1 MNKAFVRD
9 VEPTVDRCPRC
20 ASIGQP
26 VGTLTLDAFIQAE
39 HRPQL
44 GETACFCHSEICPV
58 AYFDAFERLVTVDQL
73 VKPIYPKDP
82 LSPICGC
89 FGLTCDEIEADVR
102 EGVATRTRALIERSK
117 SPEAR
122 CSQMA
127 PNGQSCVP
135 DVQRY
140 FMKIRQRP

>member
-9 VEPTVDRCPRC
+9 AEPTVDRCPRC

-26 VGTLTLDAFIQAE
+26 VGTVTLDAFIRAE
-39 HRPQL
+39 HRSLL
-44 GETACFCHSEICPV
+44 GETASFCPSEICPV

-73 VKPIYPKDP
+73 VKLIYPKDP
-82 LSPICGC
+82 LAPICGC

-117 SPEAR
+117 SPEAH
-122 CSQMA
+122 CSQLA

-135 DVQRY
+135 AIQRY
-140 FMKIRQRP
+140 FMKSRQRP